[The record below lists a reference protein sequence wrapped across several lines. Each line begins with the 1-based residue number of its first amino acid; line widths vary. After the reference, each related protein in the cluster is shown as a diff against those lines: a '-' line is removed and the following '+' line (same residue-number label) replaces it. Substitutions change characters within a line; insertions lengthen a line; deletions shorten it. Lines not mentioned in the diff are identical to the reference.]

1 MIAAGDV
8 GGVAAVVCGRSVDR
22 WPRRSLFDD
31 AQMRAAAGTV
41 GAVARIVVAIVVRR
55 RLALVARRARDR
67 TQRGARGFIAAVSHV
82 LPLFAGDLVGQ
93 RPALPRLARIYR
105 SEERRI
111 GKECVHT
118 SQNQVSPY
126 LKTKKKTKN

>member
-8 GGVAAVVCGRSVDR
+8 GGVAAVVCCRSVDR
-22 WPRRSLFDD
+22 WPRSSLFDD

-67 TQRGARGFIAAVSHV
+67 TPRGARGFIAAVSHV
-82 LPLFAGDLVGQ
+82 LRLFAGD
-93 RPALPRLARIYR
+93 R
-105 SEERRI
+105 SEE
-111 GKECVHT
+111 HT
-118 SQNQVSPY
+118 SELQS
-126 LKTKKKTKN
+126 LMRTS